1 MEFQESY
8 YFFSLLNIVLYY
20 YGISN
25 ILILDNL
32 DSKLNNQVGILI
44 CGHGSRNK
52 LAITEFKE
60 LTKLIQA
67 RYPNHLVEY
76 GFLEFAEPS
85 LVDALEK
92 LRDQSIRKIIAIP
105 AMLFA
110 AGHVK
115 NDIPSLLMNYSS
127 KTDIEIIYGR
137 ELGINNLMISAAC
150 ERVKDVFKQNN
161 SLKPEDSLLVV
172 VGRGSS
178 DPDANSNVSKI
189 TRMIVEGIGFG
200 WGETVFSGVT
210 FPLVEPGLKNVVRLG
225 YKNIIIF
232 PYFLFSGVLVTRI
245 KRQSD
250 LVAINNPHI
259 SFIHAKYLSSQSYV
273 IDTFVERIEET
284 LNNEGKN
291 FMNCSTC
298 KYRSNLFGFE
308 KEVGLLQES
317 HHDHVEGLGVSCDL
331 CDPECNGA
339 CEIQDQIPTDNEV
352 ESNLLEE
359 KLQKYEHVEG
369 HKHDSNHHHHH
380 GVYPNSKHPLGPVT
394 LRLPTKDEILRKSI
408 ENN

>member
-1 MEFQESY
+1 M
-8 YFFSLLNIVLYY
+8 
-20 YGISN
+20 
-25 ILILDNL
+25 DNL
-32 DSKLNNQVGILI
+32 DSKLNNQVAILI

-52 LAITEFKE
+52 LAINEFQE
-60 LTKLIQA
+60 LTKLIQK
-67 RYPNHLVEY
+67 RYSDIIVEY
-76 GFLEFAEPS
+76 GFLEFAKPS
-85 LVDALEK
+85 LVDALDK
-92 LRDQSIRKIIAIP
+92 LRDHSIKKVIAIP

-115 NDIPSLLMNYSS
+115 NDIPSLLMNYSG
-127 KTDIEIIYGR
+127 KTGMEIIYGR

-150 ERVKDVFKQNN
+150 ERVKDVFKQNHT
-161 SLKPEDSLLVV
+161 LQPEESLLVV

-189 TRMIVEGIGFG
+189 TRMIVEGIGLG
-200 WGETVFSGVT
+200 WGETVYSGVT

-273 IDTFVERIEET
+273 VDTFVERIEEI
-284 LNNEGKN
+284 LNDEGKN

-298 KYRSNLFGFE
+298 KYRSSLFGFE
-308 KEVGLLQES
+308 NEVGLVQES
-317 HHDHVEGLGVSCDL
+317 HHDHVEGLGVSCEL
-331 CDPECNGA
+331 CDMECNGA
-339 CEIQDQIPTDNEV
+339 CEIDSPILAHEQN
-352 ESNLLEE
+352 ESNLLKKHSLENRHSN
-359 KLQKYEHVEG
+359 KHV
-369 HKHDSNHHHHH
+369 HDHHHHNH
-380 GVYPNSKHPLGPVT
+380 SFYPNSKHPLGPVT
-394 LRLPTKDEILRKSI
+394 LRLLNEDEILRKSV
-408 ENN
+408 END

>member
-1 MEFQESY
+1 M
-8 YFFSLLNIVLYY
+8 
-20 YGISN
+20 
-25 ILILDNL
+25 DNL
-32 DSKLNNQVGILI
+32 NSKLNKQFAILI

-52 LAITEFKE
+52 LAITEFEE
-60 LTKLIQA
+60 LTKLIQK
-67 RYPNHLVEY
+67 RYPNILVEY
-76 GFLEFAEPS
+76 GFLEFAKPS
-85 LVDALEK
+85 LVDALDK
-92 LRDQSIRKIIAIP
+92 LKDNSIKKVIAIP

-115 NDIPSLLMNYSS
+115 NDIPSLLMNYST
-127 KTDIEIIYGR
+127 KTGIEIIYGR

-150 ERVKDVFKQNN
+150 ERVKDVFKENN
-161 SLKPEDSLLVV
+161 SLKPEESLLVV

-189 TRMIVEGIGFG
+189 TRMIVEGIGLG
-200 WGETVFSGVT
+200 WGETVYSGVT

-225 YKNIIIF
+225 YKNVIIF

-273 IDTFVERIEET
+273 VDTFIERIEEI
-284 LNNEGKN
+284 LNNENKN
-291 FMNCSTC
+291 YMNCSTC

-308 KEVGLLQES
+308 KEVGLTQES
-317 HHDHVEGLGVSCDL
+317 HHDQVEGLGISCDL

-339 CEIQDQIPTDNEV
+339 CEIQNQIPTNNQEK
-352 ESNLLEE
+352 SNLEEDDCYLEH
-359 KLQKYEHVEG
+359 EHNY
-369 HKHDSNHHHHH
+369 HNHHHHH
-380 GVYPNSKHPLGPVT
+380 HSIYPNSKHPLGPVT
-394 LRLPTKDEILRKSI
+394 LRLPKEDQILRKSV

>member
-1 MEFQESY
+1 M
-8 YFFSLLNIVLYY
+8 
-20 YGISN
+20 
-25 ILILDNL
+25 DNSV
-32 DSKLNNQVGILI
+32 SKSNNQIGILI

-60 LTKLIQA
+60 LTEFVQE
-67 RYPNHLVEY
+67 RYPDILVEY
-76 GFLEFAEPS
+76 GFLEFAKPS
-85 LVDALEK
+85 IIDALDK
-92 LRDQSIRKIIAIP
+92 LKNNSIKKVIAIP

-115 NDIPSLLMNYSS
+115 NDIPSLLINYSN
-127 KTDIEIIYGR
+127 KVDMEIIYGR

-150 ERVKDVFKQNN
+150 ERVKDEFKKNS
-161 SLKPEDSLLVV
+161 SLKPEESLLVV

-189 TRMIVEGIGFG
+189 TRMIVEGLGLG
-200 WGETVFSGVT
+200 WGETVFSGIT
-210 FPLVEPGLKNVVRLG
+210 FPLVEPGLRNAVKLG

-250 LVAINNPHI
+250 LVAINNPKV
-259 SFIHAKYLSSQSYV
+259 SFIHSKYLSSHPYV
-273 IDTFVERIEET
+273 IDTFVERIEEVF
-284 LNNEGKN
+284 NNKNNN
-291 FMNCSTC
+291 FMNCSLC
-298 KYRSNLFGFE
+298 KYRSNLYGFE
-308 KEVGLLQES
+308 NEVGLLQES

-339 CEIQDQIPTDNEV
+339 CEV
-352 ESNLLEE
+352 ETHSSLEYQVQSNLLL
-359 KLQKYEHVEG
+359 KKNHQEHDHE
-369 HKHDSNHHHHH
+369 HIHHHHQNI
-380 GVYPNSKHPLGPVT
+380 YPNSKHPLGPVT
-394 LRLPTKDEILRKSI
+394 LRLLSEDQILRNSV